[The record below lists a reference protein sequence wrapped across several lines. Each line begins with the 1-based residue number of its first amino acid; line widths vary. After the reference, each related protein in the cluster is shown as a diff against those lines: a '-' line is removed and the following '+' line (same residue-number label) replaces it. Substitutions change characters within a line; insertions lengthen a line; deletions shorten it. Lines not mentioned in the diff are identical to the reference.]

1 MRKMSFTRVNILCSF
16 HDYIHAYIQ
25 FVYFFFIPTSITKL
39 KKGFLFFI
47 DLFYGLAE
55 STVDTPY
62 GKWFL
67 ACEGGGF
74 CELPKFHQVLQ

>member
-25 FVYFFFIPTSITKL
+25 FVYFFIPTSITKL